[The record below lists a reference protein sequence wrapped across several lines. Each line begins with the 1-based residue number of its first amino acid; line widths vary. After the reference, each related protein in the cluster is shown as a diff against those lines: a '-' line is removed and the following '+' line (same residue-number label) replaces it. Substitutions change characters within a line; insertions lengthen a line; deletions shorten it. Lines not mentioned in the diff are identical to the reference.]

1 MSMCVMPT
9 PTLWREG
16 PPEATTLAT
25 TSRFMNTLPSRSR
38 HCGRKSIFFGCP
50 HRERSLHAL
59 PASSDNTCRA
69 SRTPAGASCVHR
81 HRSVAG
87 CPITRCARRRTSALL
102 RFRLLLRKKGRSPN
116 SSFRQW
122 IAPSLRQVRYVP
134 PPALYRVVALHHYC
148 RGRGRPL
155 AGPRDPSRRRHRI
168 FSPSR
173 CRTRRGPP
181 GIRTLRRRPRMR
193 SCALRPRH
201 ESSRTRGT
209 SSGDDRTTND
219 ASTGGFR

>member
-1 MSMCVMPT
+1 MFV
-9 PTLWREG
+9 RRG
-16 PPEATTLAT
+16 RQRAT
-25 TSRFMNTLPSRSR
+25 
-38 HCGRKSIFFGCP
+38 
-50 HRERSLHAL
+50 
-59 PASSDNTCRA
+59 TCRA

-81 HRSVAG
+81 HRLVAG

-102 RFRLLLRKKGRSPN
+102 RFRLLPRKKGRSLN

-134 PPALYRVVALHHYC
+134 PPALYRVVALHRYC

-155 AGPRDPSRRRHRI
+155 AGPRDPSRRHRRI
-168 FSPSR
+168 SSPSR

-193 SCALRPRH
+193 SCALRPRRE

-209 SSGDDRTTND
+209 SSGDDSTTND
-219 ASTGGFR
+219 ASTGGIR